1 MQGNLKDA
9 IESASLLEV
18 KFESFMPRNPY
29 NYFHSFS
36 VSEDFLAGDRRQ
48 EREIQSN
55 LHYKETW
62 GEEFPGKVAMAD
74 TLSALLESILACN

>member
-1 MQGNLKDA
+1 MQENLTDA
-9 IESASLLEV
+9 IGSASLLEV

-48 EREIQSN
+48 ERN
-55 LHYKETW
+55 
-62 GEEFPGKVAMAD
+62 
-74 TLSALLESILACN
+74 SI